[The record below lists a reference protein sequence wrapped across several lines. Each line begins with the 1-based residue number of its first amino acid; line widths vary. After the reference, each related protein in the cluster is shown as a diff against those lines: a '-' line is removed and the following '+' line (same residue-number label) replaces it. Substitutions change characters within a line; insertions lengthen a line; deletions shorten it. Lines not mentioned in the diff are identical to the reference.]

1 MLFARFSSRA
11 LICALAL
18 LTALLCPRTRAAL
31 ELGYSAQIIQTEQ
44 GLPQNNINSIIQSHD
59 GYLWLATFGGL
70 VRYDG
75 VRFKVFDS
83 ANTPQLQN
91 SRITALFEDGNQVIW
106 IGHETGDLT
115 RLAEG
120 RFESVVVPSPAH
132 REPISQI
139 TMDRQG
145 NIIVAYQD
153 GSLREAQTGVWIE
166 GSAAA
171 DPQRGPAICARDH
184 EGALWV
190 LRGGAL
196 SRVVAG
202 KTHPVELNR
211 YAADQ
216 LVSGI
221 CRAREGGVW
230 IASQSQIRRRVGD
243 DWVGDAHIMF
253 WPRTTIT
260 ALVEMSSGTLAVAT
274 IDQGIYLLRPNAR
287 PYHFE
292 RKDGLPSDWI
302 RTLCDDREGNLWAAL
317 GSGGLA
323 VLRRDRAKPIAS
335 EDRWKGRT
343 VRSIAATTKN
353 QLWVGTDG
361 AGLYRYVQEY
371 SGERFVPVAAERA
384 PGTNSF
390 VWSFAED
397 AEQRLW
403 ISASENGL
411 FQFAGDKFQPPP
423 GLEDFL
429 TPVRALHG
437 SRAQNAVFLGS
448 RSGLLKYEN
457 QKLINLSANLVGAD
471 VRCIVEST
479 NGVIWFGMFGGGLG
493 KLEGGKATQFRK
505 SDGLS
510 SDFIQC
516 LYLDESGGALWIGT
530 AESGLSRFKNG
541 KFSSITAA
549 NGLRDHVICHIADDG
564 LGNLWISSQAGIMR
578 ASKAELNACA
588 DGSLKRFRC
597 LTLSETDGLPTAQ
610 CSGGLQPTGAR
621 TGDGVLWFAT
631 LKGIVAIDPTNV
643 RTNQPPTVLV
653 EELRVNDIAVVAR
666 RGASPVEIK
675 PGRHRFD
682 FDYTAI
688 SFAAPERLLFKY
700 RLEGLEEEWIG
711 PTTKRTVSYSH
722 LPPGNYR
729 FLVSAGNSDDVWNE
743 AAKTIS
749 FTVQPFFW
757 QTVWFRIL
765 AIVAAIALVG
775 LIAQFIT
782 RQRYRRQL
790 ELAERQRGI
799 ERERARIAQDIHD
812 DLGSSLTRIIL
823 LSQSARGDLDS
834 PDLAAKDLDR
844 IYDTARN
851 LTRSLDEIVWAVN
864 PRHDTLDSLA
874 TYLGKFAQDFL
885 NAANIRC
892 RLDLP
897 VSVPSWPLTAE
908 VRHNVFLAFKEALNN
923 AVKHAQAAEVRVSLN
938 LQPSAFKL
946 IVEDN
951 GRGFSPPL
959 AAPDAANTE
968 DGLQNMRK
976 RLAEVGGSCEI
987 YSQPNKGTR
996 ITFAVPIAS

>member
-1 MLFARFSSRA
+1 VLFARFPSRA
-11 LICALAL
+11 LACVFCLFAALFCLPA
-18 LTALLCPRTRAAL
+18 RAAL

-44 GLPQNNINSIIQSHD
+44 GLPQNNLNSIIQSSD
-59 GYLWLATFGGL
+59 GYLWMATFGGL

-83 ANTPQLQN
+83 ANTPELQN
-91 SRITALFEDGNQVIW
+91 GRISALFEDGNGAIW

-115 RLAEG
+115 RLIAR
-120 RFESVVVPSPAH
+120 RFGSVSIPGKPH

-139 TMDRQG
+139 TMDGQG
-145 NIIVAYQD
+145 NLILAYQD
-153 GSLREAQTGVWIE
+153 GSLRDVATGMFIE
-166 GSAAA
+166 TAAA
-171 DPQRGPAICARDH
+171 EQQRGAVICARDQQ
-184 EGALWV
+184 GALWV
-190 LRGGAL
+190 LRAGAL

-202 KTHPVELNR
+202 KTQPVELNR

-230 IASQSQIRRRVGD
+230 IATQGQIRRRVGD
-243 DWVGDAHIMF
+243 EWAGDMHVMF

-260 ALVEMSSGTLAVAT
+260 TLVEMSNGVLAVAT
-274 IDQGIYLLRPNAR
+274 IDQGMYLLRPNAR

-323 VLRRDRAKPIAS
+323 VLRRERAKHIPA

-343 VRSIAATTKN
+343 VRSIAATSDN
-353 QLWVGTDG
+353 RLWVGTEG
-361 AGLYRYVQEY
+361 AGLYRYVQDY
-371 SGERFVPVAAERA
+371 TGERFISVTSDRA

-390 VWSFAED
+390 VWSFAQD
-397 AEQRLW
+397 KDQRLW
-403 ISASENGL
+403 ISTSENGL
-411 FQFAGDKFQPPP
+411 FQLAGDRFQQAP
-423 GLEDFL
+423 GLEDFA
-429 TPVRALHG
+429 TPVRALYATG
-437 SRAQNAVFLGS
+437 KGMFLGS

-457 QKLINLSANLVGAD
+457 QKLLPLATNLVGAD
-471 VRCIVEST
+471 VRCMAEST
-479 NGVIWFGMFGGGLG
+479 NGVVWFGMFGGGLG
-493 KLEGGKATQFRK
+493 KLENGVASQFRK
-505 SDGLS
+505 ADGLS

-516 LYLDESGGALWIGT
+516 LYLDEADGALWIGT
-530 AESGLSRFKNG
+530 AESGLTRFKNG

-549 NGLRDHVICHIADDG
+549 NGLRDQVICHIADDG
-564 LGNLWISSQAGIMR
+564 LGNFWISSQAGIMR

-588 DGSLKRFRC
+588 DGSLKRLHS
-597 LTLSETDGLPTAQ
+597 LTLGETDGLPTAQ
-610 CSGGLQPTGAR
+610 CSGGLQPTGCR
-621 TGDGVLWFAT
+621 TADGLLWFAT
-631 LKGIVAIDPTNV
+631 LKGIVAVDPTNV
-643 RTNQPPTVLV
+643 RTNQAATVLV
-653 EELRVNDIAVVAR
+653 EELRVNDVPVFSTN
-666 RGASPVEIK
+666 GASPIQIK
-675 PGRHRFD
+675 AGRHRFD
-682 FDYTAI
+682 FDFTAI

-700 RLEGLEEEWIG
+700 RLQGADEDWIG
-711 PTTKRTVSYSH
+711 PTTKRTASYTH

-729 FLVSAGNSDDVWNE
+729 FLVSAANSDDIWNN
-743 AAKTIS
+743 AAKTIA

-757 QTVWFRIL
+757 QTLWFRVLGIL
-765 AIVAAIALVG
+765 ITMGFVG
-775 LIAQFIT
+775 LIALLIT

-834 PDLAAKDLDR
+834 PDIAAKGLDR

-885 NAANIRC
+885 GAANIRC

-923 AVKHAQAAEVRVSLN
+923 AVKHANATEVRISLT

-951 GRGFSPPL
+951 GRGFSPPQT
-959 AAPDAANTE
+959 APDATNTE

-976 RLAEVGGSCEI
+976 RLTEVAGSCEI

-996 ITFAVPIAS
+996 VTFNVPVAQ